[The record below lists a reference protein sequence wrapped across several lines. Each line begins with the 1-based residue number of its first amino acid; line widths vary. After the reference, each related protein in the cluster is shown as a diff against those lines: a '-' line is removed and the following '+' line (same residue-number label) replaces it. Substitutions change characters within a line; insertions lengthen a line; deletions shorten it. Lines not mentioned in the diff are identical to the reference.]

1 MVKTFMEAKTQR
13 SRTPAWVWLAYRKA
27 RMWGLTLA
35 GKNPLCRGDA
45 AMTLLQEWESIQ
57 GLQRALKSPPRRVG
71 GDNAGPLQWET
82 VSGRYWTPEG
92 AGEVIGRFHLRLC
105 VATEHTSD
113 LFANTVAVIDA
124 VKEIDDRYHYV
135 CTEAHLWPSPSRGSV
150 LTPFNLLF
158 YRGR

>member
-1 MVKTFMEAKTQR
+1 MEGKGGA
-13 SRTPAWVWLAYRKA
+13 
-27 RMWGLTLA
+27 LTHV
-35 GKNPLCRGDA
+35 
-45 AMTLLQEWESIQ
+45 IQ
-57 GLQRALKSPPRRVG
+57 SQMCDCER
-71 GDNAGPLQWET
+71 ET
-82 VSGRYWTPEG
+82 VLRFSVANVRNPGGHHIVESGPNTIQVPVTSIDRVSDELRLSRVDYIKMDVEG
-92 AGEVIGRFHLRLC
+92 AEVKALEGAAEVIGRFHPRLC